1 MCSHV
6 PKLGRAQPGRG
17 EQKVRYY
24 GYYSNVLRGK
34 RKKEEQDNTISC
46 IIEEGS
52 ISVEQRK
59 SWARLI
65 QKIYE
70 VNPLTCPK
78 CQGSMKL
85 IAFIEQAE
93 IIEKIL
99 KHLGLLNV
107 KKRPL
112 PKIHSPPSE
121 EDYFF
126 SQIPPWGDDQSSGSH
141 TLSRVSPMPT
151 EIQYY
156 YNNY

>member
-1 MCSHV
+1 MSQRHIYDSCPVRVSEENVVPGTAMCSHV

-70 VNPLTCPK
+70 
-78 CQGSMKL
+78 G
-85 IAFIEQAE
+85 
-93 IIEKIL
+93 
-99 KHLGLLNV
+99 
-107 KKRPL
+107 
-112 PKIHSPPSE
+112 
-121 EDYFF
+121 
-126 SQIPPWGDDQSSGSH
+126 
-141 TLSRVSPMPT
+141 
-151 EIQYY
+151 
-156 YNNY
+156 